1 MASVLVAEACRDS
14 ALLLAAA
21 IEEGSNLSVVI
32 ATDLAGLIS
41 QGSSARPQVVLL
53 GSGLSNLNT
62 IETIGAIKQSRGLA
76 NAKIVVMSA
85 NTGTSA
91 GTDYLEAVLDSGAA
105 DYVPKPVNV
114 REIIARVQV
123 QQRAAQQTAHSTHA
137 LDAFGFAS
145 MTVDAKSG
153 HLVWQTALSRD
164 IFQRFFET
172 PPTEFVPINIL
183 NWLQK
188 EVSRSNPNDYQRL
201 VLTNGQQRLTL
212 SIHGQLEDGEWL
224 VVQRESSDRTVIEL
238 IGRIFQLTARES
250 EVLYW
255 VVRGK
260 INRDIGDIVGASPA
274 TVKKHLERVF
284 EKLCVETRTAAA
296 AMALSRIRGLDPSFD
311 S

>member
-1 MASVLVAEACRDS
+1 MATVLVAEACRES
-14 ALLLAAA
+14 ALLLATA

-53 GSGLSNLNT
+53 GSDLSGLSA
-62 IETIGAIKQSRGLA
+62 IETIRAIKKSRGLI

-85 NTGTSA
+85 TIGTA
-91 GTDYLEAVLDSGAA
+91 HLEAVLDSGAA

-123 QQRAAQQTAHSTHA
+123 QQRAAQQTQHSTHA

-145 MTVDAKSG
+145 MTVDARSG

-172 PPTEFVPINIL
+172 PPTEFVPVNIL
-183 NWLQK
+183 EWLQI
-188 EVSRSNPNDYQRL
+188 EIARPNPRDYQRL

-224 VVQRESSDRTVIEL
+224 VVQRETSDRTVIEL